1 MVAGVV
7 LALVVIGLPMAVLV
21 EGSLATG
28 DGYGLAYYE
37 ALGDQ
42 DQRIPL
48 LPVSGWEALWN
59 SVSWATIAA
68 GIATIVGTVAGVAAT
83 SRRKGLARV
92 TDIVFLLPLGTSAV
106 IVGFG
111 MLIALDD
118 PPFDFRTRWWIV
130 PVAQAV
136 IGIPFVMRSVSTSLR
151 SIDPRLRE
159 AAATLGAGPSR
170 VWREIDLPIASRA
183 MVVGAAFAFAVS
195 IGEFGATAFLARP
208 QRPTVPTAI
217 FRLLGRPGDLAFGQA
232 MALSVILMVITA
244 SAVLVIERFRG
255 VVAGEL

>member
-1 MVAGVV
+1 M
-7 LALVVIGLPMAVLV
+7 
-21 EGSLATG
+21 
-28 DGYGLAYYE
+28 
-37 ALGDQ
+37 
-42 DQRIPL
+42 
-48 LPVSGWEALWN
+48 
-59 SVSWATIAA
+59 
-68 GIATIVGTVAGVAAT
+68 
-83 SRRKGLARV
+83 
-92 TDIVFLLPLGTSAV
+92 

-118 PPFDFRTRWWIV
+118 APFDFRTRWWIV

-159 AAATLGAGPSR
+159 AAATLGASPSR